1 MHENKQTKGEYLY
14 KHENKL
20 TTQFHAYYNKV
31 YQSVTLLRGHN
42 KPNNRGH
49 RPRLTEVVVE
59 WVLGIGHIDVIYGK
73 V

>member
-1 MHENKQTKGEYLY
+1 MHENKQPKGEYLY

-20 TTQFHAYYNKV
+20 TTQFQAYYNQA
-31 YQSVTLLRGHN
+31 YQGHN

-49 RPRLTEVVVE
+49 RLTEVVVK